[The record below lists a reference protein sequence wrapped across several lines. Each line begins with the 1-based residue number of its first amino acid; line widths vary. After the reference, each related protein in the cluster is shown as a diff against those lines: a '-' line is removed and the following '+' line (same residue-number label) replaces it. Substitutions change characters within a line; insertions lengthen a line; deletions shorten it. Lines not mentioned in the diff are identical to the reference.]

1 MADLL
6 DRLYRR
12 LLVIRCQVGDR
23 IAFEELVGLCQPRLR
38 GFLRKLLPGGD
49 HVDDVAQEVWM
60 DVFGD
65 LAGLRDPDAFLPW
78 FYRIAHNRA
87 FRVLRKH
94 RWPMESLEEVNPADG
109 GEDQPE
115 FTPDD
120 ARAVHAALDQ
130 LPVEQREALML
141 RFMEEMSYEQI
152 AIVAECNVGTVRS
165 RIHYAKLGLRKIFKK
180 TGEL

>member
-6 DRLYRR
+6 DRVYRR

-23 IAFEELVGLCQPRLR
+23 AAFEELVGLCQPRLR
-38 GFLRKLLPGGD
+38 GFLHKLLPGGD
-49 HVDDVAQEVWM
+49 RVDDVAQEVWL
-60 DVFGD
+60 DVFRD
-65 LAGLRDPDAFLPW
+65 LASLRDPEAFLPW

-87 FRVLRKH
+87 FRLLRSE
-94 RWPMESLEEVNPADG
+94 RRPMESIEEVNPADG

-141 RFMEEMSYEQI
+141 RFMENMSYEQI
-152 AIVAECNVGTVRS
+152 AVVAGCNVGTVRS
-165 RIHYAKLGLRKIFKK
+165 RIHYAKLALHKIFKK
-180 TGEL
+180 ADEL